1 MSKKSH
7 VISVLNMKGGV
18 GKTTLAANV
27 FREVFRVHQ
36 KSTLLIDL
44 DPQFNLSQMLLTKRK
59 YEHLRDNEKTIF
71 QIMEQPQPKSI
82 FDVAQ
87 NKMLEPPDSNEISHG
102 LYYFPDT
109 PEIKLDLIAGDFRLV
124 RFNLRDDTD
133 SLEVPRK
140 RFKNF
145 IEASKKYYDFIVLD
159 CNPSSSFLTRNA
171 IENATDLFIPV
182 RPDRY
187 SVLGITIIQ
196 EFMDIILPS
205 KQQPKLSIII
215 NDIRYKSPPG
225 EVESQIRSDK
235 IYGPACLTARIPTS
249 SLLRLEQSQVGFA
262 TDKRVAYKKRVENCL
277 VGVANE
283 LIQKLGV
290 KS

>member
-7 VISVLNMKGGV
+7 IISVLNMKGGV

-27 FREVFRVHQ
+27 FREVFRIYR

-71 QIMEQPQPKSI
+71 QIMEQPQPKSV
-82 FDVAQ
+82 FDIAQ
-87 NKMLEPPDSNEISHG
+87 NKMLEPPDSKEISYG

-109 PEIKLDLIAGDFRLV
+109 EIKLDLIAGDFRLV
-124 RFNLRDDTD
+124 RFNLRDNDD

-145 IEASKKYYDFIVLD
+145 IEMSKKYYDFIVLD
-159 CNPSSSFLTRNA
+159 CNPSSSFLTRTA

-196 EFMDIILPS
+196 EFMDIILPP
-205 KQQPKLSIII
+205 KQQPKLSIVI

-235 IYGPACLTARIPTS
+235 IFGPACLTARIPTS
-249 SLLRLEQSQVGFA
+249 SLLSMEQSYVGFA
-262 TDKRVAYKKRVENCL
+262 TDKRVPYKNRIENCL
-277 VGVANE
+277 VGVAKE

-290 KS
+290 KP